1 MAKKKSAEVKAP
13 AEKKYMKPSEI
24 VTFGIGLFGVAL
36 LTGWMP
42 DYTMTFFADFA
53 FKGQG
58 FDPAKLAAMVS
69 TVFGVAGFVGAVC
82 ELVIGILVDRT
93 RTSLGK
99 VKPWVGFGAVPLAI
113 ISMLVFIAPNTNSF
127 MTATIWMFV
136 IYSLYTAISCAV
148 ESPANCFGALCSP
161 NPSERSSAISIAS
174 FLRSVG
180 QSGGQVVIIV
190 VPLIMKALMGQQQ
203 YKNAEGQGIDLIIS
217 TAVCALGM
225 VIFVMI
231 FFANNE
237 ERVPYT
243 TEKVSLLESIKVVFT
258 NKNLLMVSLTKFTG
272 FGRGVYGTV
281 SLYIAV
287 YLLGSKGLKL
297 ALMLPMGIGTA
308 VGTLL
313 VNFVLKKFSTKKT
326 YILFC
331 CYGASAL
338 AILYFVS
345 RGIGF
350 NSTLIV
356 PFLIL
361 NFFCGIQ
368 HGNTN
373 VTPNIMIA
381 DCIDEMEYKSGK
393 RQEGL
398 AYAGYGLISKIAA
411 ACTKGFAPFLVY
423 TWSGYQFSKS
433 ANVAYA
439 TQSDATLNKFLA
451 IYTIIPAIFVIL
463 QFVPILFYDMVGEKK
478 ERITAALAERR
489 AAAGETDG
497 EDDDDSN
504 VTQEVID
511 AVENTEKEMTDD
523 IAE

>member
-1 MAKKKSAEVKAP
+1 MATDVVKGQ
-13 AEKKYMKPSEI
+13 KKYMKPSEI

-53 FKGQG
+53 FKGKG
-58 FDPAKLAAMVS
+58 FDSSQLATVVS
-69 TVFGVAGFVGAVC
+69 SVFGVAGFVGAIM
-82 ELVIGILVDRT
+82 ELIIGVLVDRT
-93 RTSLGK
+93 RTPLGK

-113 ISMLVFIAPNTNSF
+113 ISMLVFVAPNTSSF
-127 MTATIWMFV
+127 TVATIWMFV
-136 IYSLYTAISCAV
+136 IYALYTAISCAV

-190 VPLIMKALMGQQQ
+190 VPVIMKAIMGQQQ

-217 TAVCALGM
+217 TAICALGM
-225 VIFVMI
+225 IIFVMI
-231 FFANNE
+231 FFANNK

-243 TEKVSLLESIKVVFT
+243 ADKVSLKDSVKLVFT
-258 NKNLLMVSLTKFTG
+258 NKNLLMVSLTKLAG

-281 SLYIAV
+281 SLYIAI

-297 ALMLPMGIGTA
+297 ALMLPMGVGTA

-326 YILFC
+326 YIMFC
-331 CYGASAL
+331 IYGASAL
-338 AILYFVS
+338 AILFIVS

-350 NSTLIV
+350 NSNLVI

-381 DCIDEMEYKSGK
+381 DCIDEMEYKTGK

-398 AYAGYGLISKIAA
+398 AYAGYGLFSKIASA
-411 ACTKGFAPFLVY
+411 GTKWLAPMLVY
-423 TWSGYQFSKS
+423 TWSGYKFSQDP
-433 ANVAYA
+433 NIAYA
-439 TQSDATLNKFLA
+439 DQTNEVLMKFLA
-451 IYTIIPAIFVIL
+451 IYTIIPAVFVIL

-478 ERITAALAERR
+478 ERITAALMEKR
-489 AAAGETDG
+489 ATETKDTDS
-497 EDDDDSN
+497 EPVDDAQAYDSDE
-504 VTQEVID
+504 Q
-511 AVENTEKEMTDD
+511 

>member
-1 MAKKKSAEVKAP
+1 MAKTKAAAAASTAP

-58 FDPAKLAAMVS
+58 FDSAQLATIVS
-69 TVFGVAGFVGAVC
+69 SVFGVAGVVGAVC
-82 ELVIGILVDRT
+82 ELVIGMLVDRT
-93 RTSLGK
+93 RTKLGK
-99 VKPWVGFGAVPLAI
+99 VKPWVGFGAIPLAI
-113 ISMLVFIAPNTNSF
+113 ISMLVFIAPNTSSF
-127 MTATIWMFV
+127 TVATIWMFV
-136 IYSLYTAISCAV
+136 IYALYTAISCAV
-148 ESPANCFGALCSP
+148 ESPSNCFGALCSP
-161 NPSERSSAISIAS
+161 NPKERSSAISIAS

-180 QSGGQVVIIV
+180 QSGGQVVIIA
-190 VPLIMKALMGQQQ
+190 VPAIMKAAMGQQQ

-225 VIFVMI
+225 MIFVMI
-231 FFANNE
+231 FFANNK

-243 TEKVSLLESIKVVFT
+243 TEKVSLAESIKLVFT
-258 NKNLLMVSLTKFTG
+258 NKNLLMVSLTKLFG

-313 VNFVLKKFSTKKT
+313 VNLVLKKFSTKKT
-326 YILFC
+326 FILFC
-331 CYGASAL
+331 VYGFSSM
-338 AILYFVS
+338 AILFFMS
-345 RGIGF
+345 KGIGF

-381 DCIDEMEYKSGK
+381 DCIDEMEYKTGK

-398 AYAGYGLISKIAA
+398 AYAGYGLFSKIASA
-411 ACTKGFAPFLVY
+411 GTKWLAPMLVY
-423 TWSGYQFSKS
+423 TWSGYQFSQS
-433 ANVAYA
+433 TNIAYA
-439 TQSDATLNKFLA
+439 DQTNDVLMKFLA
-451 IYTIIPAIFVIL
+451 IYTIIPAAFVLL
-463 QFVPILFYDMVGEKK
+463 QAVPIFFYDMVGEKK
-478 ERITAALAERR
+478 DRITAALAERR
-489 AAAGETDG
+489 AAANTEETDET
-497 EDDDDSN
+497 EDVSISEN
-504 VTQEVID
+504 VE
-511 AVENTEKEMTDD
+511 
-523 IAE
+523 

>member
-1 MAKKKSAEVKAP
+1 MAIHKTTAVGT

-53 FKGQG
+53 FKGKG
-58 FDPAKLAAMVS
+58 FDSAQLAAVVA
-69 TVFGVAGFVGAVC
+69 TVFGAAGFVGAIC
-82 ELVIGILVDRT
+82 ELVIGMLVDRT
-93 RTSLGK
+93 KTKLGK
-99 VKPWVGFGAVPLAI
+99 VKPWVGFGAIPLAI
-113 ISMLVFIAPNTNSF
+113 ISMLVFVAPDTTNF
-127 MTATIWMFV
+127 TVATIWMFV
-136 IYSLYTAISCAV
+136 IYALYTAVSCAV
-148 ESPANCFGALCSP
+148 ESPSNCFGALCSP
-161 NPSERSSAISIAS
+161 NPKERSTAISIAS

-180 QSGGQVVIIV
+180 QSGGQVIIIV
-190 VPLIMKALMGQQQ
+190 VPALMKLLMGQQQ

-231 FFANNE
+231 FFANNK

-243 TEKVSLLESIKVVFT
+243 QEKVSLLESIKLVFT
-258 NKNLLMVSLTKFTG
+258 NKNLLMVSLTKLFG

-313 VNFVLKKFSTKKT
+313 VNFALKKFSTKKT

-338 AILYFVS
+338 AILFLVS
-345 RGIGF
+345 KGIGF
-350 NSTLIV
+350 ESGLVI

-381 DCIDEMEYKSGK
+381 DCIDEMEYKTGK

-398 AYAGYGLISKIAA
+398 AYAGYGLFSKIASA
-411 ACTKGFAPFLVY
+411 FTKSLAPFLVY
-423 TWSGYQFSKS
+423 TWSGYAFSNS
-433 ANVAYA
+433 ANIAYA
-439 TQSDATLNKFLA
+439 PQSDSTLNRFLA
-451 IYTIIPAIFVIL
+451 IYTIIPAIFVVA

-478 ERITAALAERR
+478 DRITAALAERR
-489 AAAGETDG
+489 AQKASG
-497 EDDDDSN
+497 EDNAD
-504 VTQEVID
+504 E
-511 AVENTEKEMTDD
+511 
-523 IAE
+523 IAG

>member
-1 MAKKKSAEVKAP
+1 MAKKKSSAP
-13 AEKKYMKPSEI
+13 AKGAEKKYMKPSEI

-42 DYTMTFFADFA
+42 DYTTTFFADFA
-53 FKGQG
+53 FKGKG
-58 FDPAKLAAMVS
+58 FDSQSLSNIVEV
-69 TVFGVAGFVGAVC
+69 VFLIAGIVGAIC
-82 ELVIGILVDRT
+82 ELVIGMLVDRT
-93 RTSLGK
+93 KTKLGK
-99 VKPWVGFGAVPLAI
+99 VKPWVGFGAIPLAI
-113 ISMLVFIAPNTNSF
+113 ISMLVFVAPNTTSF
-127 MTATIWMFV
+127 GIASVWMIV
-136 IYSLYTAISCAV
+136 IYCLYTAVSCAV
-148 ESPANCFGALCSP
+148 ESPSNCFGALCSP
-161 NPSERSSAISIAS
+161 NPSERGSAISIAS

-190 VPLIMKALMGQQQ
+190 VGALMKALMGQQQ
-203 YKNAEGQGIDLIIS
+203 FKNEGQGLDLIIS

-225 VIFVMI
+225 IIFVMI
-231 FFANNE
+231 FFANNK

-243 TEKVSLLESIKVVFT
+243 SEKVSILESIKLVFT
-258 NKNLLMVSLTKFTG
+258 NKNLLMVSLTKLFG

-281 SLYIAV
+281 SLYIAI

-326 YILFC
+326 FIIFC
-331 CYGASAL
+331 CYGASAM
-338 AILYFVS
+338 AILYLVS
-345 RGIGF
+345 KGIGF

-381 DCIDEMEYKSGK
+381 DCIDEMEYKTGK

-398 AYAGYGLISKIAA
+398 AYAGYGLFSKIASA
-411 ACTKGFAPFLVY
+411 FTKFLGPWLVY
-423 TWSGYQFSKS
+423 TWSQYKFSTDP
-433 ANVAYA
+433 NVAYA
-439 TQSDATLNKFLA
+439 SQNDAVLSRFLM

-478 ERITAALAERR
+478 ERITAALIEKR
-489 AAAGETDG
+489 
-497 EDDDDSN
+497 
-504 VTQEVID
+504 
-511 AVENTEKEMTDD
+511 EKEN
-523 IAE
+523 AENEAASEDAEVVSELAE